1 MEVSES
7 VFIEITPS
15 KTEDSPS
22 AMEIGM
28 SPPSFLDGSQL
39 GIDLPSSSSNYECRV
54 CAHSAHG
61 VHFGVLS
68 CRACAAFFRRSVVM
82 EKKYT
87 CRKANQGCR
96 IDKTERYL
104 CRLCRY
110 KKCLQLGMTA
120 DNVQWNRDMI
130 SSTDRKRQ
138 SDDDGT
144 DIDAYSDWSPGSKKS
159 CLDGPPLYDLS
170 KTLNKIHK
178 TFMEFKI
185 PEDDP
190 VYQTMNTLG
199 KMDWALRRHRKHHK
213 IQDFRISN
221 TVRLDQLV
229 DMWGSEMTKVAE
241 FMMHSE
247 EFRHLSS
254 EEKFSIFKLVW
265 QISQRFE
272 KLTMSL
278 EIFGK
283 RALEEKILITSNTTA
298 IQMEHVNVDLSKIT
312 DYTSIELRN
321 MFHPF
326 CSRLYDDVARPLLD
340 LDPSSIE
347 ISYMLCQ
354 IIWHI
359 AGKTMQGDILAA
371 GEKFIAKIADDLHQY
386 YMKEYKMAN
395 YAGRLIKLMTVVNS
409 LQRIHLDRL
418 KIMELAKIFD
428 IFKVKITDPCFFQD

>member
-1 MEVSES
+1 
-7 VFIEITPS
+7 
-15 KTEDSPS
+15 
-22 AMEIGM
+22 M
-28 SPPSFLDGSQL
+28 SPPAFIEQSRMSVDQ
-39 GIDLPSSSSNYECRV
+39 PSSSSSDSECRV
-54 CAHSAHG
+54 CAHTAHG

-82 EKKYT
+82 DKKYS
-87 CRKANQGCR
+87 CRKASQGCR
-96 IDKTERYL
+96 IDKSERYL

-138 SDDDGT
+138 SEEDDAT
-144 DIDAYSDWSPGSKKS
+144 DVDAYSDWSPGSKKS
-159 CLDGPPLYDLS
+159 CLDAPPLYDLS
-170 KTLNKIHK
+170 RTLNKIHK

-185 PEDDP
+185 PVDDP
-190 VYQTMNTLG
+190 VYQSTSTLG
-199 KMDWALRRHRKHHK
+199 KMDWALRRHRKNK
-213 IQDFRISN
+213 KMQNFRIIN
-221 TVRLDQLV
+221 TIRLDQLV
-229 DMWGSEMTKVAE
+229 DMWGMEMTKQAE

-247 EFRHLSS
+247 EFRELSL

-265 QISQRFE
+265 QVSQRFE

-283 RALEEKILITSNTTA
+283 RAIEEKILITSNSTA
-298 IQMEHVNVDLSKIT
+298 IRMEDVEIDLSKIT
-312 DYTSIELRN
+312 DYTSLELRK
-321 MFHPF
+321 MFQHV
-326 CSRLYDDVARPLLD
+326 CSQMYEEVARPLME
-340 LDPSSIE
+340 LDPSTIE

-359 AGKTMQGDILAA
+359 AGKTLQGDILDA
-371 GEKFIAKIADDLHQY
+371 GEKFIGKIADDLHQY
-386 YMKEYKMAN
+386 YLKEYKMSN

-418 KIMELAKIFD
+418 KIMELAKIFEV
-428 IFKVKITDPCFFQD
+428 FKVKVTDPCVFQD